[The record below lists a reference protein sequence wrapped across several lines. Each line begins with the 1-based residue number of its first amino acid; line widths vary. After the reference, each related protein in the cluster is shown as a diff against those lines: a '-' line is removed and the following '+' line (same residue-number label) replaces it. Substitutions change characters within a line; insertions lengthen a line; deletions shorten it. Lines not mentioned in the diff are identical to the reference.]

1 MIKQEW
7 AYLRKNKILL
17 LVFLAIIA
25 IPTIYTTLFLGSM
38 WDPYGK
44 VDHLPVA
51 IVNEDKPVT
60 YNDETL
66 EVGKEMVDS
75 LKDND
80 SLDFHFVSSKE
91 AKDGLKNGTY
101 YMVITIP
108 EDFSA
113 NASTVLDE
121 HPRKMVLDYET
132 NPGTNYIASKLSETA
147 LNKIRTSVADT
158 VTKTYTETVFD
169 QIVTVGEG
177 MTEASD
183 GAGQLAD
190 GAIQLADGN
199 NTITTNLNVL
209 ANSSLTFKDG
219 ADTLHVGLK
228 KYTDGVAQLD
238 DGSKKLKDGLSTLN
252 NGASALASGVS
263 QLSSGSS
270 SLAAG
275 LNQYTSGVSTAQA
288 GADTLDKSSISLTAG
303 VTALKT
309 GVDTLVSKN
318 NALNQG
324 VAAISNGLGNII
336 SEIDQM
342 SASTPETTTEVS
354 TQPIDTSSASAN
366 VSAASDAL
374 GTASSN
380 NQALIS
386 AIENS
391 SLSEEEKSS
400 LKALANNTQT
410 SIDTA
415 SSNVSAT
422 KDSISTLPT
431 STSSSATTTTQSGA
445 ASSDALSKLK
455 GQLTDMKNQIDDKQ
469 TGLAASIQAYTAGVG
484 EIQKGLNGDGSLKN
498 PGLANGIKAYTNGV
512 STLNTGLTT
521 LNNNSSSL
529 TSGAGQL
536 NSGLTSLNKQT
547 PVLTSGVSQLSN
559 GSAQLY
565 AGTGKLTANSAAL
578 ISGSSQLS
586 DGAGKISDGAAA
598 LADGSSTL
606 GNGIFQVKDGADT
619 LASSLA
625 DGADEVTSIHA
636 DEETTDMF
644 SSPVEDNGSKLT
656 NVKNNGHG
664 MAPYMMSVA
673 LWVAGIAFSIMYPL
687 TKYHDQ
693 LKSGFSWWASKASV
707 LVILSIADALLMI
720 GCLHFFNGF
729 APKEMGK
736 TMLVASFASL
746 AFMSIMYFFN
756 AALGKVGSFLMLIY
770 MVVQLAG
777 SAGTY
782 PVELSGSFVPDI
794 HSFLPFT
801 YTVDA
806 FRSTIAGG
814 TSIMP
819 CMIMLILITVV
830 FSILT
835 VLLFERRA
843 HKIKAGKPT
852 LTDLLEKLGL
862 A

>member
-60 YNDETL
+60 YNDEAL
-66 EVGKEMVDS
+66 EVGNEMVDS

-431 STSSSATTTTQSGA
+431 STSSSATTTQSES
-445 ASSDALSKLK
+445 ASSDALSTLK
-455 GQLTDMKNQIDDKQ
+455 VQLTYMKNQIDDEQK
-469 TGLAASIQAYTAGVG
+469 GLAAGIQAYTAGVG

>member
-66 EVGKEMVDS
+66 EVGNEMVDS

-252 NGASALASGVS
+252 SGASALASGVS

-303 VTALKT
+303 VAALKT

-354 TQPIDTSSASAN
+354 AQPIDTSSASAN
-366 VSAASDAL
+366 VSAVSDAL

-410 SIDTA
+410 SIETA

-422 KDSISTLPT
+422 KDSISELPT
-431 STSSSATTTTQSGA
+431 STSSSTTTTQSGS
-445 ASSDALSKLK
+445 ASSDALSTLK
-455 GQLTDMKNQIDDKQ
+455 GQLTFMKNQIDDEQ
-469 TGLAASIQAYTAGVG
+469 TGLAADIQAYTAGVG

>member
-66 EVGKEMVDS
+66 EVGNEMVDS
-75 LKDND
+75 LKDNE

-209 ANSSLTFKDG
+209 ANSSLTFKNG

-228 KYTDGVAQLD
+228 QYTDGVAQLN
-238 DGSKKLKDGLSTLN
+238 DGSKELKDGLSTLN
-252 NGASALASGVS
+252 SGASALASGVS

-303 VTALKT
+303 VAALKT

-342 SASTPETTTEVS
+342 SASIPETTTEVS
-354 TQPIDTSSASAN
+354 AQPIDTSSASAN
-366 VSAASDAL
+366 VSAVSDAL

-410 SIDTA
+410 SIETA

-422 KDSISTLPT
+422 KDSISELPT
-431 STSSSATTTTQSGA
+431 STSSSTTTTQSGS
-445 ASSDALSKLK
+445 ASSDALSTLK
-455 GQLTDMKNQIDDKQ
+455 GQLTFMKNQIDDEQ
-469 TGLAASIQAYTAGVG
+469 TGLASGIKNYTDGVKKIQT
-484 EIQKGLNGDGSLKN
+484 GLDGDGTLAN
-498 PGLANGIKAYTNGV
+498 PGLVNGIKAYTNGV

-529 TSGAGQL
+529 TSGVGQL

-606 GNGIFQVKDGADT
+606 GDGISQVKDGADT

-782 PVELSGSFVPDI
+782 PVELSGSFVPSI

-830 FSILT
+830 FSVLT

>member
-1 MIKQEW
+1 
-7 AYLRKNKILL
+7 
-17 LVFLAIIA
+17 
-25 IPTIYTTLFLGSM
+25 
-38 WDPYGK
+38 
-44 VDHLPVA
+44 
-51 IVNEDKPVT
+51 
-60 YNDETL
+60 
-66 EVGKEMVDS
+66 
-75 LKDND
+75 
-80 SLDFHFVSSKE
+80 
-91 AKDGLKNGTY
+91 
-101 YMVITIP
+101 
-108 EDFSA
+108 
-113 NASTVLDE
+113 
-121 HPRKMVLDYET
+121 
-132 NPGTNYIASKLSETA
+132 
-147 LNKIRTSVADT
+147 
-158 VTKTYTETVFD
+158 
-169 QIVTVGEG
+169 
-177 MTEASD
+177 
-183 GAGQLAD
+183 
-190 GAIQLADGN
+190 
-199 NTITTNLNVL
+199 
-209 ANSSLTFKDG
+209 
-219 ADTLHVGLK
+219 
-228 KYTDGVAQLD
+228 
-238 DGSKKLKDGLSTLN
+238 
-252 NGASALASGVS
+252 
-263 QLSSGSS
+263 
-270 SLAAG
+270 
-275 LNQYTSGVSTAQA
+275 
-288 GADTLDKSSISLTAG
+288 
-303 VTALKT
+303 
-309 GVDTLVSKN
+309 
-318 NALNQG
+318 
-324 VAAISNGLGNII
+324 
-336 SEIDQM
+336 
-342 SASTPETTTEVS
+342 
-354 TQPIDTSSASAN
+354 
-366 VSAASDAL
+366 
-374 GTASSN
+374 
-380 NQALIS
+380 
-386 AIENS
+386 
-391 SLSEEEKSS
+391 
-400 LKALANNTQT
+400 
-410 SIDTA
+410 
-415 SSNVSAT
+415 
-422 KDSISTLPT
+422 
-431 STSSSATTTTQSGA
+431 
-445 ASSDALSKLK
+445 
-455 GQLTDMKNQIDDKQ
+455 MKNQIDDEQ
-469 TGLAASIQAYTAGVG
+469 TGLASGIKNYTDGVKKIQT
-484 EIQKGLNGDGSLKN
+484 GLDGDGTLAN
-498 PGLANGIKAYTNGV
+498 PGLVNGIKAYTNGV

-529 TSGAGQL
+529 TSGVGQL

-565 AGTGKLTANSAAL
+565 AGTGKLTTNSAAL

-606 GNGIFQVKDGADT
+606 GDGISQVKDGADT

-687 TKYHDQ
+687 TKYHDH

-782 PVELSGSFVPDI
+782 PVELSGSFVPSI

-830 FSILT
+830 FSVLT

>member
-66 EVGKEMVDS
+66 EVGNEMVDS
-75 LKDND
+75 LKDNE

-132 NPGTNYIASKLSETA
+132 NPGTNYIASKLRETA

-209 ANSSLTFKDG
+209 ANSSLTFKNG

-228 KYTDGVAQLD
+228 QYTDGVAQLN
-238 DGSKKLKDGLSTLN
+238 DGSKELKDGLSTLN
-252 NGASALASGVS
+252 SGASALASGVS

-342 SASTPETTTEVS
+342 SASIPETTTEVS
-354 TQPIDTSSASAN
+354 AQPIDTSSASAN
-366 VSAASDAL
+366 VSAVSDAL

-410 SIDTA
+410 SIETA

-422 KDSISTLPT
+422 KDSISELPT
-431 STSSSATTTTQSGA
+431 STSSSTTTTQSGS
-445 ASSDALSKLK
+445 ASSDALSTLK
-455 GQLTDMKNQIDDKQ
+455 GKLTFMKNQIDDEQ
-469 TGLAASIQAYTAGVG
+469 TGLASGIKNYTDGVKKIQT
-484 EIQKGLNGDGSLKN
+484 GLDGDGTLAN
-498 PGLANGIKAYTNGV
+498 PGLVNGIKAYTNGV

-529 TSGAGQL
+529 TSGVGQL

-606 GNGIFQVKDGADT
+606 GDGISQVKDGADT

-687 TKYHDQ
+687 TKYHDH

-782 PVELSGSFVPDI
+782 PVELSGSFVPSI

-830 FSILT
+830 FSVLT

>member
-17 LVFLAIIA
+17 LVFLAIIT

-60 YNDETL
+60 YNDEAL
-66 EVGKEMVDS
+66 EVGNEMVDS

-263 QLSSGSS
+263 QLSNGSA
-270 SLAAG
+270 SLKNG
-275 LNQYTSGVSTAQA
+275 IIQYTSGVSTAQA
-288 GADTLDKSSISLTAG
+288 GADTLNKNSASLTSG
-303 VTALKT
+303 TSNLQT
-309 GVDTLVSKN
+309 GVNNLVSKN
-318 NALNQG
+318 DALNQG
-324 VAAISNGLGNII
+324 IAAISDGLGSII
-336 SEIDQM
+336 TKIDQM
-342 SASTPETTTEVS
+342 SASKPETTTEVS
-354 TQPIDTSSASAN
+354 VQPVDTSSASAN
-366 VSAASDAL
+366 ASATSDAL
-374 GTASSN
+374 STASSN

-386 AIENS
+386 VIENS

-400 LKALANNTQT
+400 LKTLANDTQT

-431 STSSSATTTTQSGA
+431 STSSSATTTQSES
-445 ASSDALSKLK
+445 ASSDALSTLK

-469 TGLAASIQAYTAGVG
+469 TGLAAGIQAYTAGVG